1 MAVPSELAPYLTGV
15 WQMAIDLAVK
25 LLDIADDLEKRRLY
39 RFADQLR
46 GAGMSMSN
54 NIAARK
60 DMCPFRRRRIAFSA
74 FLPERQKPK
83 KIHQI
88 L

>member
-15 WQMAIDLAVK
+15 WRMAIDLAMK
-25 LLDIADDLEKRRLY
+25 LFDIADDLERRRLY

-54 NIAARK
+54 NIAARN
-60 DMCPFRRRRIAFSA
+60 DMYFFRRRRIACDRFHSSG
-74 FLPERQKPK
+74 PEAGK
-83 KIHQI
+83 
-88 L
+88 